1 MNGIESV
8 WVWNVRAPI
17 FLVVL
22 SEDVYGT
29 LRATEVDSTLRTIKD
44 SQFDLGLGVQRP
56 HRPHRV
62 NIQTCG
68 PKVRRYGIE
77 NLGPLFSNKL
87 DDALNL
93 L

>member
-1 MNGIESV
+1 M
-8 WVWNVRAPI
+8 PI

-44 SQFDLGLGVQRP
+44 SRFDLGLGIQWP
-56 HRPHRV
+56 HRPCCV
-62 NIQTCG
+62 NIQTRG
-68 PKVRRYGIE
+68 LKVRRYGIE